1 MIEKGGQNLG
11 RARVGRLNEDNELGS
26 SRYLDRL
33 LKIRNEMERKC
44 LWTGLCQFSGIGKT
58 T

>member
-1 MIEKGGQNLG
+1 MIEKGGPNLG

-33 LKIRNEMERKC
+33 LKIKDPE
-44 LWTGLCQFSGIGKT
+44 
-58 T
+58 